1 MTPTRPPHTV
11 PCPAVRG
18 GPSARPGV
26 TFLEAVL
33 GVVLLALV
41 TASLASSV
49 SFMQRSHARL
59 ERRLA
64 AAELANRLIL
74 QFIDD
79 RESLPSPSL
88 PLEYGTHLFRW
99 SLEEQRVRFV
109 TRTPASTS
117 AVSAGVGSGVSLDRV
132 QLVIIRVWLAPESGG
147 AMMYSPDIPGVVITR
162 LVDPLAFSNP
172 DSLQSL
178 LEQPDGIER
187 LMNLFSDMDPAA
199 PGGGN
204 P

>member
-1 MTPTRPPHTV
+1 
-11 PCPAVRG
+11 
-18 GPSARPGV
+18 
-26 TFLEAVL
+26 
-33 GVVLLALV
+33 V

-59 ERRLA
+59 ERRLG

-88 PLEYGTHLFRW
+88 PLEYGNNFFRW
-99 SLEEQRVRFV
+99 SMEEQRVRFV
-109 TRTPASTS
+109 TRTPVSTTAASG
-117 AVSAGVGSGVSLDRV
+117 GVGSGVSLDRV
-132 QLVIIRVWLAPESGG
+132 QMIILRVWLAPESGG
-147 AMMYSPDIPGVVITR
+147 SMMYSPDIPGVVVTR

-178 LEQPDGIER
+178 LEQPNGIER
-187 LMNLFSDMDPAA
+187 LMNLFSDMDT
-199 PGGGN
+199 GGGGTR
-204 P
+204 

>member
-1 MTPTRPPHTV
+1 MTRPRPHPV
-11 PCPAVRG
+11 RVARGARG
-18 GPSARPGV
+18 GRNARPGV
-26 TFLEAVL
+26 TFLESVL

-59 ERRLA
+59 ERRLG

-88 PLEYGTHLFRW
+88 PLEYGQHLFRW
-99 SLEEQRVRFV
+99 SMEEQRVRFV
-109 TRTPASTS
+109 TRAPASTS
-117 AVSAGVGSGVSLDRV
+117 TVSAGVGSGVSLDRV
-132 QLVIIRVWLAPESGG
+132 QMVIIRVWLAPESGG
-147 AMMYSPDIPGVVITR
+147 SMMYSPDIPGVVVTR

-187 LMNLFSDMDPAA
+187 LMNLFGEMDT
-199 PGGGN
+199 GGGSQ
-204 P
+204 

>member
-1 MTPTRPPHTV
+1 MLSRHPNPAPPTRHR
-11 PCPAVRG
+11 RG
-18 GPSARPGV
+18 GRAARPGV

-33 GVVLLALV
+33 GVVLLGLV
-41 TASLASSV
+41 TASLAASV
-49 SFMQRSHARL
+49 SLMQRSHARM

-79 RESLPSPSL
+79 SRSLPSQSL
-88 PLEYGTHLFRW
+88 PLEYGPDLFRW
-99 SLEEQRVRFV
+99 SMDEQRVRFV
-109 TRTPASTS
+109 TRTPATPTAGSS
-117 AVSAGVGSGVSLDRV
+117 GVGSGVSLDRV
-132 QLVIIRVWLAPESGG
+132 RMVTLRVWLAPESGG
-147 AMMYSPDIPGVVITR
+147 SMQYGPDIPGVVITR

-187 LMNLFSDMDPAA
+187 LMNLFGELDT
-199 PGGGN
+199 GGGTR
-204 P
+204 

>member
-1 MTPTRPPHTV
+1 MPRTRRHPAPPS
-11 PCPAVRG
+11 PGSRG
-18 GPSARPGV
+18 GPHARPCV

-59 ERRLA
+59 ERRLG

-79 RESLPSPSL
+79 RQSLPSQSL
-88 PLEYGTHLFRW
+88 PLEYGPHLFRW

-117 AVSAGVGSGVSLDRV
+117 AAAGGVGSGVSLDRV
-132 QLVIIRVWLAPESGG
+132 QMVIIRVWLAPESGG
-147 AMMYSPDIPGVVITR
+147 SMMFSPDIPGAVITR

-187 LMNLFSDMDPAA
+187 LMNLFSDMDT
-199 PGGGN
+199 GGMGGAQ
-204 P
+204 

>member
-1 MTPTRPPHTV
+1 MRPRPGHH
-11 PCPAVRG
+11 A
-18 GPSARPGV
+18 GPRARAGV
-26 TFLEAVL
+26 TFLESVL

-41 TASLASSV
+41 TTSLASAV

-59 ERRLA
+59 ERRLG

-88 PLEYGTHLFRW
+88 PLEYGENLYRW
-99 SLEEQRVRFV
+99 SLDEQRVRFV
-109 TRTPASTS
+109 TRTPAQGTS
-117 AVSAGVGSGVSLDRV
+117 AAPDAGIGSGASLDRV
-132 QLVIIRVWLAPESGG
+132 QMLVIRVWLAPESGG
-147 AMMYSPDIPGVVITR
+147 SMAYDPQIPGVVITR

-187 LMNLFSDMDPAA
+187 LMNLFNQS
-199 PGGGN
+199 GGGLQ
-204 P
+204 